1 MVLPFKTIIEDL
13 DICAHLGEKI
23 SKSDEGYIW
32 KQVDITSMKEEKKRM
47 SIMRKEMK
55 IQENPKLI
63 MSMDGKEHEI
73 GEINIYNRK
82 PIAISDNGKVQ
93 LLYHGNNEALN
104 IYVMNIIK
112 DGEFI
117 IELNDQKMVYL
128 I

>member
-23 SKSDEGYIW
+23 SKSGEGYIW
-32 KQVDITSMKEEKKRM
+32 KQVDITSMKEEKKSM
-47 SIMRKEMK
+47 SIMRKEIK

-82 PIAISDNGKVQ
+82 PIAISDNEKVQ

-104 IYVMNIIK
+104 IYGFDRCFKNQFIHK
-112 DGEFI
+112 DSIFSC
-117 IELNDQKMVYL
+117 L
-128 I
+128 